1 MSLTQTE
8 RKILERN
15 GFQVHKYAD
24 AYVELIKGKMIIS
37 YDSLE
42 QTAYDGL
49 KEFDSNKFSKVLEE
63 LKNGKS
69 RNSATKNLKE
79 NCRTR

>member
-24 AYVELIKGKMIIS
+24 AYVELTKGKTIIS

-49 KEFDSNKFSKVLEE
+49 KEYDSNKFKKLMEE
-63 LKNGKS
+63 LKNGKG
-69 RNSATKNLKE
+69 RNRATKGSKKN
-79 NCRTR
+79 R